1 VPAVEPAR
9 PATHIP
15 ETPVTRASLVRRPL
29 AAALL
34 LAVPAAVGAQG
45 AAPAAP
51 AATPDSA
58 VLVTRLGVDTLAI
71 ERFVRTPRR
80 VEAQVLLRTPR
91 TSLTRYVMLLDAQ
104 GNMTRLESS
113 MRDPLAPADAPPL
126 RAESVV
132 RKGDSLV
139 VTITPASGEATT
151 RTVAAVPRTLPFL
164 DMIHWPFEVALVREA
179 GVAGGTERELPL
191 LSGRSV
197 SRFGLEILTPDSVA
211 ITHPTRGTQH
221 ARVDRQGRLL
231 ALDAAGT
238 TRALTVERRPWMDL
252 APIAERYAAADR
264 AGRSFGALAG
274 RAERADTVRGAT
286 LSFDYGTPVKRGRE
300 IWGALVPWDRVWRTG
315 ANMATHFTTDRTL
328 VLGDP
333 SLGTPLVVPAGR
345 YTFFSI
351 PSASGG
357 TLIVNRQTGQNGQ
370 AYDAKQDLGRV
381 PMQIRKL
388 AEPVE
393 VFTIEAT
400 ESARGGELAL
410 KWDRAAF
417 VVPFTVRPN

>member
-1 VPAVEPAR
+1 
-9 PATHIP
+9 
-15 ETPVTRASLVRRPL
+15 VTRASLVRRPL

-34 LAVPAAVGAQG
+34 LAAPAAAAGAQG
-45 AAPAAP
+45 AAPAA
-51 AATPDSA
+51 DSA
-58 VLVTRLGVDTLAI
+58 VLVTRLGVDTLAL
-71 ERFVRTPRR
+71 ERFVRTPQRI
-80 VEAQVLLRTPR
+80 EAQVVLRTPR
-91 TSLTRYVMLLDAQ
+91 TTITRYLMLLDEQ

-113 MRDPLAPADAPPL
+113 TRDPLAPAGAPPA
-126 RAESVV
+126 RTESIV

-139 VTITPASGEATT
+139 VTTTPADGQATT
-151 RTVAAVPRTLPFL
+151 RSVAAVPGALPFL
-164 DMIHWPFEVALVREA
+164 DMIHWPFEVALRREVGA
-179 GVAGGTERELPL
+179 AAGTERDLPL

-197 SRFGLEILTPDSVA
+197 SRFGLKFVKADSVA

-221 ARVDRQGRLL
+221 ARIDRQGRLL

-238 TRALTVERRPWMDL
+238 TRALTVERRPWMEI
-252 APIAERYAAADR
+252 APIAERYAQADA

-274 RAERADTVRGAT
+274 RAETADTVKGAT
-286 LSFDYGTPVKRGRE
+286 LTFDYGTPVKRGRE
-300 IWGALVPWDRVWRTG
+300 IWGALVPWDKVWRTG

-333 SLGTPLVVPAGR
+333 QLGETLVVPAGR
-345 YTFFSI
+345 YTLYSI

-370 AYDAKQDLGRV
+370 QYDQAQDLGRV
-381 PMQIRKL
+381 RMQIRKL

-400 ESARGGELAL
+400 DAAQGGDLAL